1 MKRVWWL
8 LGAVFL
14 LKLAV
19 LLQLK
24 GHPLVQPDVGLDT
37 TAYAELARR
46 VVNGDL
52 GLGPGLYYVSP
63 LYIYFLAAGV
73 GLTDSF
79 TVVRFIQVVLGT
91 ASVGF
96 IFFTARIW
104 FGDRAAW
111 MAAILAALTGLF
123 TFYEV
128 LILQAGLDAF
138 LTSAA
143 LYFLTVAL
151 HGTAGSK
158 DPASTRK
165 DPASMQVEPRV
176 FRPGEPGSAFAL
188 AGVLFGLATLNRPNM
203 GIAVIAIVAALLV
216 LRRIRPA
223 VLVMAGVAA
232 AMAPIA
238 IRNITVAGQW
248 SFASSHGGLNFYIGN
263 HANASGAYRQ
273 VPGIAPTIVGQAR
286 DAGRVASKALG
297 RPVTEAETSD
307 YFFGLAWTWIRE
319 HPAQAAKLFGRKL
332 LYTFHAQHLAL
343 PYSYPF
349 YAHEPGAVLRFLA
362 IGPWLLAPLGL
373 AGLVFAAP
381 RERLAT
387 YLVWASFVPG
397 YAIGVAAFFVAERY
411 RLPLLVPLAIGSGA
425 AVDLFWRAVAN
436 RRPAT
441 LAAPAACAA
450 LLAVPFNWP
459 QGFQNGRWDEG
470 LRMAEQ
476 LVILGRYQEAD
487 AWVDRLRPDAIDP
500 GVPDYI
506 VGRQLMVR
514 KQTAAAVA
522 HLERAA
528 ELDPKQPAV
537 AYALG
542 QALLQAGRPKDA
554 VPHLTRGFE
563 GGAPIPLAGYDLAV
577 ALEAIGDL
585 PAAARVI
592 ARITPGPD
600 DDAEVWLRLGRL
612 ASGVKAPEVAT
623 RFFEQAVALRP
634 GQASARQQLGLNR
647 LLLGRV
653 EEAARELAE
662 AVRLDPRNADSLAHL
677 AYCEVKLGRPDEA
690 RVHTDLALA
699 AAPDHPLALQL
710 RSILRTR
717 GSSP

>member
-1 MKRVWWL
+1 VKRVWGL

-24 GHPLVQPDVGLDT
+24 GHPLVQPDAGLDT

-63 LYIYFLAAGV
+63 LYIYFLAAVV
-73 GLTDSF
+73 GLSDSY
-79 TVVRFIQVVLGT
+79 TAVRFVQVVLGT

-96 IFFTARIW
+96 IFLTARIW
-104 FGDRAAW
+104 FGERAAW
-111 MAAILAALTGLF
+111 LAAIFAALTGLF

-143 LYFLTVAL
+143 LYCLTVAL
-151 HGTAGSK
+151 AGSK
-158 DPASTRK
+158 DPGSRT
-165 DPASMQVEPRV
+165 MEPRV
-176 FRPGEPGSAFAL
+176 SSPGAQRVAFAL
-188 AGVLFGLATLNRPNM
+188 SGLLFGLATLNRPNM
-203 GIAVIAIVAALLV
+203 GIAVMVMVAALIL

-223 VLVMAGVAA
+223 VLLMAGVAA

-263 HANASGAYRQ
+263 HATATGAYRPI
-273 VPGIAPTIVGQAR
+273 PGIAPNIVGQAR
-286 DAGRVASKALG
+286 DATRVASTALG
-297 RPVTEAETSD
+297 RQVTEAETSN
-307 YFFGLAWTWIRE
+307 YFFGLAWAWIRE
-319 HPAQAAKLFGRKL
+319 HPLQAARLFGKKL

-373 AGLVFAAP
+373 AGLIFAAP
-381 RERLAT
+381 RERLAP

-397 YAIGVAAFFVAERY
+397 YALGVAAFFVAERY
-411 RLPLLVPLAIGSGA
+411 RLPLLVTLAIGAGA
-425 AVDLFWRAVAN
+425 AVDLAWRALER
-436 RRPAT
+436 RRPFA
-441 LAAPAACAA
+441 LAAPVACAV
-450 LLAVPFNWP
+450 LLAVPLNWP
-459 QGFQNGRWDEG
+459 QGFQDGRWDEG

-514 KQTAAAVA
+514 KQTAAALA

-528 ELDPKQPAV
+528 QLDPKQPAV

-542 QALLQAGRPKDA
+542 QALMQAGRPRDA
-554 VPHLTRGFE
+554 IPHLARGFE
-563 GGAPIPLAGYDLAV
+563 GGAPVPLAGYDLAL
-577 ALEAIGDL
+577 ALEATGDL
-585 PAAARVI
+585 PGAARVV

-600 DDAEVWLRLGRL
+600 EDVEAWLRLGRL

-623 RFFEQAVALRP
+623 RFFEQAVAMRP
-634 GQASARQQLGLNR
+634 NQASARQQLGLNR

-653 EEAARELAE
+653 DEAARELAE

-677 AYCEVKLGRPDEA
+677 AYCEVKLGRPEEA
-690 RVHTDLALA
+690 RAHTEQALA

>member
-1 MKRVWWL
+1 VI
-8 LGAVFL
+8 
-14 LKLAV
+14 
-19 LLQLK
+19 
-24 GHPLVQPDVGLDT
+24 
-37 TAYAELARR
+37 
-46 VVNGDL
+46 NGDL

-63 LYIYFLAAGV
+63 LYIYFLAAVV

-79 TVVRFIQVVLGT
+79 TAVRVVQIVLGT

-96 IFFTARIW
+96 MFLTARIW
-104 FGDRAAW
+104 FGERAAW
-111 MAAILAALTGLF
+111 IAAILAALTGLF

-143 LYFLTVAL
+143 LYFLTIAL
-151 HGTAGSK
+151 HVPAGSR
-158 DPASTRK
+158 DR
-165 DPASMQVEPRV
+165 ASMY
-176 FRPGEPGSAFAL
+176 AYAL
-188 AGVLFGLATLNRPNM
+188 TGVLLGLATLNRPNM
-203 GIAVIAIVAALLV
+203 GIAVIVMVAALLL
-216 LRRIRPA
+216 LRKVRPA
-223 VLVMAGVAA
+223 VLVIAGVAA

-263 HANASGAYRQ
+263 HANATGAYRP
-273 VPGIAPTIVGQAR
+273 VPGIAPNIVGQAR

-307 YFFGLAWTWIRE
+307 YFFGLAWSWIRE
-319 HPAQAAKLFGRKL
+319 HPLQAARLFGRKL
-332 LYTFHAQHLAL
+332 VYTFHAQHLAL

-349 YAHEPGAVLRFLA
+349 YTHEPGAVLRFLA

-373 AGLVFAAP
+373 AGLIFAAP
-381 RERLAT
+381 RERLAP

-397 YAIGVAAFFVAERY
+397 YALGVAAFFVAERY

-425 AVDLFWRAVAN
+425 AIDVFWRAVAN
-436 RRPAT
+436 RRPAA

-459 QGFQNGRWDEG
+459 QGFQDGRWDEG

-487 AWVDRLRPDAIDP
+487 AWVDRLRPDAIDR

-528 ELDPKQPAV
+528 QLDPKQPAV

-542 QALLQAGRPKDA
+542 QALLQAGRAREA

-563 GGAPIPLAGYDLAV
+563 GGAQVPLAGYDLAL
-577 ALEAIGDL
+577 ALEATGDL
-585 PAAARVI
+585 PAAARVL
-592 ARITPGPD
+592 ARIAPGPD

-623 RFFEQAVALRP
+623 RFFEQAVAMRP

-662 AVRLDPRNADSLAHL
+662 AVRLDPRNPDSLAHL
-677 AYCEVKLGRPDEA
+677 AYCEVKLGRPDDA

>member
-1 MKRVWWL
+1 MKRVGWL

-24 GHPLVQPDVGLDT
+24 GHPLVQPDAGLDT
-37 TAYAELARR
+37 TAYVELARR
-46 VVNGDL
+46 VVNGDV

-63 LYIYFLAAGV
+63 LYIYFLAAV
-73 GLTDSF
+73 LGLTDSY
-79 TVVRFIQVVLGT
+79 TAVRLVQIVLGT

-96 IFFTARIW
+96 IFFTARVW
-104 FGDRAAW
+104 FGERAAW
-111 MAAILAALTGLF
+111 LAAILAALTGLF

-143 LYFLTVAL
+143 LYFLTVGLAMR
-151 HGTAGSK
+151 
-158 DPASTRK
+158 PA
-165 DPASMQVEPRV
+165 
-176 FRPGEPGSAFAL
+176 AL
-188 AGVLFGLATLNRPNM
+188 AVSGALFGLATLNRPNM
-203 GIAVIAIVAALLV
+203 GIAVLAMVAALLV

-248 SFASSHGGLNFYIGN
+248 SLASSHGGLNFYIGN
-263 HANASGAYRQ
+263 HATATGAYRQ
-273 VPGIAPTIVGQAR
+273 VPGIAPNIVGQAR
-286 DAGRVASKALG
+286 DAGRVAAQALG

-319 HPAQAAKLFGRKL
+319 HPVQAARLFGRKL

-349 YAHEPGAVLRFLA
+349 YAQEPGAVLRFLA

-381 RERLAT
+381 RDRLAT
-387 YLVWASFVPG
+387 YVVWASFVPG
-397 YAIGVAAFFVAERY
+397 YAVGVAAFFVAERY

-425 AVDLFWRAVAN
+425 AVDLVWRAVAN

-450 LLAVPFNWP
+450 LLAVPFHWP
-459 QGFQNGRWDEG
+459 QGFQDGRWDEG

-476 LVILGRYQEAD
+476 LVILGRYAEAD

-506 VGRQLMVR
+506 VGRQLLVR
-514 KQTAAAVA
+514 KQTAAALA

-528 ELDPKQPAV
+528 QLEPQQPAV

-542 QALLQAGRPKDA
+542 QALLQAGRPRDA

-563 GGAPIPLAGYDLAV
+563 GGATVSLAGYDLAV

-612 ASGVKAPEVAT
+612 ASGIKAPEVAT
-623 RFFEQAVALRP
+623 RFFEQAVAMRP

-653 EEAARELAE
+653 DEAARELAE

-677 AYCEVKLGRPDEA
+677 AYCEVKLGRLDEA

-710 RSILRTR
+710 RSILRMR

>member
-14 LKLAV
+14 LKLTV

-24 GHPLVQPDVGLDT
+24 GHPLVQPDAGLDT

-63 LYIYFLAAGV
+63 LYIYFLAAVV
-73 GLTDSF
+73 GLTESF
-79 TVVRFIQVVLGT
+79 TVVRFVQIVLGT

-104 FGDRAAW
+104 FGERAAW
-111 MAAILAALTGLF
+111 MAATLAALTGLF

-143 LYFLTVAL
+143 LYFLSTAL
-151 HGTAGSK
+151 CGTAGSK
-158 DPASTRK
+158 DPASTR
-165 DPASMQVEPRV
+165 QT
-176 FRPGEPGSAFAL
+176 AFAL

-216 LRRIRPA
+216 VRRIRPA
-223 VLVMAGVAA
+223 VLVIAGVAA

-273 VPGIAPTIVGQAR
+273 VPGIAPNIVGQAR

-319 HPAQAAKLFGRKL
+319 HPVQAAGLFGRKL

-373 AGLVFAAP
+373 AGLAFAAP
-381 RERLAT
+381 RDRLAT
-387 YLVWASFVPG
+387 YLVWVSFVPG
-397 YAIGVAAFFVAERY
+397 YAVGVAAFFVAERY

-425 AVDLFWRAVAN
+425 AIDFFWRAVTN
-436 RRPAT
+436 RRPVT

-542 QALLQAGRPKDA
+542 QALLQAGRPQEA

-563 GGAPIPLAGYDLAV
+563 GGAQIPLAGYDLAV
-577 ALEAIGDL
+577 ALEATGDL

-600 DDAEVWLRLGRL
+600 DDVEVWLKLGRL
-612 ASGVKAPEVAT
+612 ASGVKAPDVAT

-634 GQASARQQLGLNR
+634 SQASARQQLGLNR

>member
-1 MKRVWWL
+1 VKRVWWL

-24 GHPLVQPDVGLDT
+24 GHPLVQPDAGLDT

-63 LYIYFLAAGV
+63 LYIYFLAAVV

-79 TVVRFIQVVLGT
+79 TVVRLIQIVLGT

-104 FGDRAAW
+104 FGERAAW
-111 MAAILAALTGLF
+111 MAAALAALTGLF

-143 LYFLTVAL
+143 LYFLSIAL
-151 HGTAGSK
+151 QGSARTAG
-158 DPASTRK
+158 DH
-165 DPASMQVEPRV
+165 RV
-176 FRPGEPGSAFAL
+176 AYAVT
-188 AGVLFGLATLNRPNM
+188 GVLLGLATLNRPNM
-203 GIAVIAIVAALLV
+203 GIAVITMVAALLV

-248 SFASSHGGLNFYIGN
+248 SLASSHGGLNFYIGN
-263 HANASGAYRQ
+263 HANATGAYRP
-273 VPGIAPTIVGQAR
+273 VPGIAPNIVGQAR

-319 HPAQAAKLFGRKL
+319 HPVHAARLFGKKL
-332 LYTFHAQHLAL
+332 LYAFHAQHLAL

-381 RERLAT
+381 RDRLAT

-397 YAIGVAAFFVAERY
+397 YAVGVAAFFMAERY

-425 AVDLFWRAVAN
+425 AIDLFWRAVAN
-436 RRPAT
+436 RRPVT

-506 VGRQLMVR
+506 VGRQLLVR
-514 KQTAAAVA
+514 KQTAAALA

-528 ELDPKQPAV
+528 QLDPKQPAV

-542 QALLQAGRPKDA
+542 QALLQAGRPQDA

-563 GGAPIPLAGYDLAV
+563 GGAPVPVAGYDLAV
-577 ALEAIGDL
+577 ALESIGDL

-600 DDAEVWLRLGRL
+600 DDAEMWLRLGRL
-612 ASGVKAPEVAT
+612 ASGTKAPEVAT
-623 RFFEQAVALRP
+623 RFFEQAVAMRP
-634 GQASARQQLGLNR
+634 SQASARQQLGLNR

-662 AVRLDPRNADSLAHL
+662 AVRLDPRNPDSLAHL

>member
-24 GHPLVQPDVGLDT
+24 GHPLVQPDAGLDT
-37 TAYAELARR
+37 TAYVELARR

-52 GLGPGLYYVSP
+52 SLGPGLYYVSP
-63 LYIYFLAAGV
+63 LYIYFLAAVV
-73 GLTDSF
+73 GLTESF
-79 TVVRFIQVVLGT
+79 TVVRVIQIVLGT

-96 IFFTARIW
+96 IFLTARIW
-104 FGDRAAW
+104 FGERAAW
-111 MAAILAALTGLF
+111 LAATLAALTGLF

-143 LYFLTVAL
+143 LYFLSIAL
-151 HGTAGSK
+151 QVPAGSK
-158 DPASTRK
+158 G
-165 DPASMQVEPRV
+165 PASMR
-176 FRPGEPGSAFAL
+176 ACAL
-188 AGVLFGLATLNRPNM
+188 TGVLLGLATLNRPNM
-203 GIAVIAIVAALLV
+203 GIAVMAMVGALLV

-238 IRNITVAGQW
+238 IRNIAVAGQW
-248 SFASSHGGLNFYIGN
+248 SLASSHGGLNFYIGN
-263 HANASGAYRQ
+263 HANATGAYRQ
-273 VPGIAPTIVGQAR
+273 VPGIAPNIAGQAR
-286 DAGRVASKALG
+286 DAGRVAAQALG

-319 HPAQAAKLFGRKL
+319 HPVQAARLFGKKL

-381 RERLAT
+381 RDRLAT

-397 YAIGVAAFFVAERY
+397 YAVGVAAFFVAERY

-425 AVDLFWRAVAN
+425 AIDLAWRAVAN
-436 RRPAT
+436 RRPAG

-459 QGFQNGRWDEG
+459 QGFQDGRWDEG

-476 LVILGRYQEAD
+476 LAILGRYAEAD
-487 AWVDRLRPDAIDP
+487 AWVDRLRPDAINP

-506 VGRQLMVR
+506 VGRQLLVR
-514 KQTAAAVA
+514 KQTAAALA

-528 ELDPKQPAV
+528 QLEPQQPAV

-542 QALLQAGRPKDA
+542 QALLQAGRPRDA

-563 GGAPIPLAGYDLAV
+563 GGATVSLAGYDLAV

-612 ASGVKAPEVAT
+612 ASGIKAPEVAT
-623 RFFEQAVALRP
+623 RFFEQAVAMRP

-653 EEAARELAE
+653 DEAARELAE

>member
-24 GHPLVQPDVGLDT
+24 GHPLVQPDAGLDT

-63 LYIYFLAAGV
+63 LYIYFLAAVV
-73 GLTDSF
+73 GLTESF
-79 TVVRFIQVVLGT
+79 TVVRFVQIVLGT

-104 FGDRAAW
+104 FGERAAW
-111 MAAILAALTGLF
+111 MAAVLAALTGLF

-151 HGTAGSK
+151 HGNRQTI
-158 DPASTRK
+158 
-165 DPASMQVEPRV
+165 
-176 FRPGEPGSAFAL
+176 FAL

-203 GIAVIAIVAALLV
+203 GIAVIAIAAALLV
-216 LRRIRPA
+216 VRRIRPA
-223 VLVMAGVAA
+223 VLVMAGIAA

-273 VPGIAPTIVGQAR
+273 VPGIAPTIAGQAR
-286 DAGRVASKALG
+286 DAGRVAAKALG

-319 HPAQAAKLFGRKL
+319 HPVQAAKLFGRKL

-381 RERLAT
+381 RDRLAT
-387 YLVWASFVPG
+387 YLVWAAFVPG

-425 AVDLFWRAVAN
+425 AIDLLWRAIAN

-441 LAAPAACAA
+441 IAAPAACAA

-487 AWVDRLRPDAIDP
+487 AWVDRLRPDAVDP

-528 ELDPKQPAV
+528 QLDPKQPAV

-554 VPHLTRGFE
+554 VPYLTRGFE

-634 GQASARQQLGLNR
+634 SQASARQQLGLNR

>member
-1 MKRVWWL
+1 MAGVEKRVWWL

-24 GHPLVQPDVGLDT
+24 GHPLVQPDAGLDT

-46 VVNGDL
+46 VINGDL

-63 LYIYFLAAGV
+63 LYIYFLAAVV

-79 TVVRFIQVVLGT
+79 TVVRVIQIVLGT

-96 IFFTARIW
+96 IFLTARIW
-104 FGDRAAW
+104 FGERAAW
-111 MAAILAALTGLF
+111 LAAALAALTGLF

-143 LYFLTVAL
+143 LYFLSVAL
-151 HGTAGSK
+151 HGTADSR
-158 DPASTRK
+158 DPASTR
-165 DPASMQVEPRV
+165 QV
-176 FRPGEPGSAFAL
+176 AFAL
-188 AGVLFGLATLNRPNM
+188 TGVLLGLATLNRPNM
-203 GIAVIAIVAALLV
+203 GIAVIVMVAALLV
-216 LRRIRPA
+216 VRRIRPA
-223 VLVMAGVAA
+223 VLLMAGVAV

-263 HANASGAYRQ
+263 HANATGAYRP
-273 VPGIAPTIVGQAR
+273 VPGIAPNIVGQAR

-297 RPVTEAETSD
+297 RPTTEAETSD

-319 HPAQAAKLFGRKL
+319 HPMHAARLFGRKL

-373 AGLVFAAP
+373 AGLIFAAP

-387 YLVWASFVPG
+387 YFVWASFVPG
-397 YAIGVAAFFVAERY
+397 YAVGVAAFFVAERY

-425 AVDLFWRAVAN
+425 AIDFLWRAVAN
-436 RRPAT
+436 RRPAA

-450 LLAVPFNWP
+450 MLAVPFNWP

-487 AWVDRLRPDAIDP
+487 AWVERLRPDAIDP

-528 ELDPKQPAV
+528 QLDPKQPAV

-542 QALLQAGRPKDA
+542 QALLQAGRPQDA

-563 GGAPIPLAGYDLAV
+563 GGAQIPLAGYDLAV
-577 ALEAIGDL
+577 ALETIGDF
-585 PAAARVI
+585 PAAARVL

-612 ASGVKAPEVAT
+612 ASEVKAPEVAT
-623 RFFEQAVALRP
+623 RFFEQAVAMQP
-634 GQASARQQLGLNR
+634 GQAGARQQLGLNR

-662 AVRLDPRNADSLAHL
+662 AVRLDPRNPDSLAHL

-690 RVHTDLALA
+690 RVHADLALA

-717 GSSP
+717 GSAP

>member
-1 MKRVWWL
+1 
-8 LGAVFL
+8 VFL
-14 LKLAV
+14 LKLVV

-24 GHPLVQPDVGLDT
+24 GHPLVQPDAGLDT

-63 LYIYFLAAGV
+63 LYIYFLAAVV

-79 TVVRFIQVVLGT
+79 TVVRVIQIVLGT

-104 FGDRAAW
+104 FGERAAW
-111 MAAILAALTGLF
+111 MAATLAALTGLF

-143 LYFLTVAL
+143 LYFLSIAL
-151 HGTAGSK
+151 HVPAGSK
-158 DPASTRK
+158 DPAS
-165 DPASMQVEPRV
+165 M
-176 FRPGEPGSAFAL
+176 RPTAFVL
-188 AGVLFGLATLNRPNM
+188 TGVLLGLATLNRPNM
-203 GIAVIAIVAALLV
+203 GIAVVAMVAALLV

-238 IRNITVAGQW
+238 IRNLTVAGQW
-248 SFASSHGGLNFYIGN
+248 SLASSHGGLNFYIGN
-263 HANASGAYRQ
+263 HANATGAYRP
-273 VPGIAPTIVGQAR
+273 VPGIAPNIVGQAR

-297 RPVTEAETSD
+297 RPVTEAEASD

-319 HPAQAAKLFGRKL
+319 HPVHAARLFGKKL

-349 YAHEPGAVLRFLA
+349 YTHEPGAVLRFLA

-381 RERLAT
+381 RDRLAT

-397 YAIGVAAFFVAERY
+397 YAVGVAAFFMAERY
-411 RLPLLVPLAIGSGA
+411 RLPLFVPLAIGSGA
-425 AVDLFWRAVAN
+425 AIDLFWRAVAN
-436 RRPAT
+436 RRPVT

-476 LVILGRYQEAD
+476 LVILGRFQEAD

-506 VGRQLMVR
+506 VGRQLLVR
-514 KQTAAAVA
+514 KQTAAALA

-528 ELDPKQPAV
+528 QLDPKQPAV

-542 QALLQAGRPKDA
+542 QALLQAGRPQDA
-554 VPHLTRGFE
+554 VPYLTRGFE
-563 GGAPIPLAGYDLAV
+563 GGAAVTLAGYDLAV

-612 ASGVKAPEVAT
+612 ASGTKAPEVAT
-623 RFFEQAVALRP
+623 RFFEQAVAMRP
-634 GQASARQQLGLNR
+634 SQASARQQLGLNR

-662 AVRLDPRNADSLAHL
+662 AVRLDPRNPDSLAHL

>member
-1 MKRVWWL
+1 
-8 LGAVFL
+8 VFL

-24 GHPLVQPDVGLDT
+24 GHPLVQPDAGLDT

-63 LYIYFLAAGV
+63 LYIYFLAAVV
-73 GLTDSF
+73 GLTESF
-79 TVVRFIQVVLGT
+79 TVVRFIQIVLGT
-91 ASVGF
+91 VSVGF
-96 IFFTARIW
+96 IFLTARIW
-104 FGDRAAW
+104 FGERAAW

-143 LYFLTVAL
+143 LYFLSIAL
-151 HGTAGSK
+151 
-158 DPASTRK
+158 
-165 DPASMQVEPRV
+165 DPASMRRHRV
-176 FRPGEPGSAFAL
+176 AYAL
-188 AGVLFGLATLNRPNM
+188 TGMLLGLATLNRPNM

-263 HANASGAYRQ
+263 HANATGAYRP
-273 VPGIAPTIVGQAR
+273 VPGIAPNIVGQAR
-286 DAGRVASKALG
+286 DAGRVAAKALG

-319 HPAQAAKLFGRKL
+319 HPVQAARLFGRKL

-349 YAHEPGAVLRFLA
+349 YTHEPGAVLRFLA

-381 RERLAT
+381 RDRLAA

-397 YAIGVAAFFVAERY
+397 YAVGVAAFFVAERY

-425 AVDLFWRAVAN
+425 AIDLFWRAVAT

-476 LVILGRYQEAD
+476 LAILGRYQEAD
-487 AWVDRLRPDAIDP
+487 AWVDRLRPNAIDP

-506 VGRQLMVR
+506 VGRQLLLR
-514 KQTAAAVA
+514 KQTAAALA

-528 ELDPKQPAV
+528 QLDPKQPAV

-542 QALLQAGRPKDA
+542 QALAQAGRPQDA
-554 VPHLTRGFE
+554 IPHLTRGFE
-563 GGAPIPLAGYDLAV
+563 GGAQVPLAGYDLAV

-592 ARITPGPD
+592 GRITPGPD

-623 RFFEQAVALRP
+623 RFFEQAVAMRP
-634 GQASARQQLGLNR
+634 GLSSARQQLGLNR

-662 AVRLDPRNADSLAHL
+662 AVRLDPRNPDSLAHL

-690 RVHTDLALA
+690 RVHVDLALA

-717 GSSP
+717 GSAP

>member
-1 MKRVWWL
+1 MGGDRVVKKVWWL
-8 LGAVFL
+8 LAAVFL
-14 LKLAV
+14 IKLAV
-19 LLQLK
+19 FLQLK
-24 GHPLVQPDVGLDT
+24 GHPLVQPDAGLDT

-46 VVNGDL
+46 VINGDL

-63 LYIYFLAAGV
+63 LYIYFLAVVV

-79 TVVRFIQVVLGT
+79 AAVRFVQIVLGT

-96 IFFTARIW
+96 IFFTARAW
-104 FGDRAAW
+104 FGEGAAW
-111 MAAILAALTGLF
+111 IAAVVAALTGLF

-143 LYFLTVAL
+143 LYFLTVGL
-151 HGTAGSK
+151 HRQRTGS
-158 DPASTRK
+158 
-165 DPASMQVEPRV
+165 
-176 FRPGEPGSAFAL
+176 FAL
-188 AGVLFGLATLNRPNM
+188 SGVLLGLATLNRPNM
-203 GIAVIAIVAALLV
+203 GIAIMAMVAALFLWK
-216 LRRIRPA
+216 RIRPA
-223 VLVMAGVAA
+223 VLLMAGVAA
-232 AMAPIA
+232 AMAPVA

-263 HANASGAYRQ
+263 HDNASGAYRQ
-273 VPGIAPTIVGQAR
+273 IPGIAPNIVGQAR
-286 DAGRVASKALG
+286 DAGRVASQALG
-297 RPVTEAETSD
+297 HPVTEAETSD
-307 YFFGLAWTWIRE
+307 YFFGLAWRWIRE
-319 HPAQAAKLFGRKL
+319 HPARAAQLFGKKL

-349 YAHEPGAVLRFLA
+349 YTHEPGAVLRFLA

-373 AGLVFAAP
+373 AGLIFAAP
-381 RERLAT
+381 RDRLAP

-397 YAIGVAAFFVAERY
+397 YAVGVAAFFVAERY
-411 RLPLLVPLAIGSGA
+411 RLPLLVPLAIGAGA
-425 AVDLFWRAVAN
+425 AIDFAWRALST
-436 RRPAT
+436 RRPAAI
-441 LAAPAACAA
+441 AAPAACAA
-450 LLAVPFNWP
+450 LLAVPLNWP
-459 QGFQNGRWDEG
+459 QGFQDGRWDEG

-476 LVILGRYQEAD
+476 LAMLGRYQEAD
-487 AWVDRLRPDAIDP
+487 AWVDRLRPNAPDP

-506 VGRQLMVR
+506 VGRQLLVR
-514 KQTAAAVA
+514 KQTDSALA
-522 HLERAA
+522 HLERALQ
-528 ELDPKQPAV
+528 LDPKQPAI
-537 AYALG
+537 AYAYG
-542 QALLQAGRPKDA
+542 QALLQAGRAKDA
-554 VPHLTRGFE
+554 IPHLTRGFE
-563 GGAPIPLAGYDLAV
+563 AGAPFPVVGYDLAL
-577 ALEAIGDL
+577 ALEATGDFAG
-585 PAAARVI
+585 AAAVLARV
-592 ARITPGPD
+592 TPGPD
-600 DDAEVWLRLGRL
+600 DDVEVWLRLGRL
-612 ASGVKAPEVAT
+612 ASGVKAPAVAT

-690 RVHTDLALA
+690 RVHTDQALA